1 LDEATANN
9 LVSNSATQDR
19 EAIDDLVHRLRIGIR
34 TTLTDSTEQDVQ
46 RWFVVSFCEDGFAQQ
61 CHQCAD
67 AAMQVFGASHCCSR
81 ELYDLTMLE
90 PVAVGW
96 HVENA
101 VLEARECRN

>member
-1 LDEATANN
+1 MTDPCEIGMQKWY
-9 LVSNSATQDR
+9 VESF
-19 EAIDDLVHRLRIGIR
+19 IDGAFELRR
-34 TTLTDSTEQDVQ
+34 
-46 RWFVVSFCEDGFAQQ
+46 
-61 CHQCAD
+61 HQCAD